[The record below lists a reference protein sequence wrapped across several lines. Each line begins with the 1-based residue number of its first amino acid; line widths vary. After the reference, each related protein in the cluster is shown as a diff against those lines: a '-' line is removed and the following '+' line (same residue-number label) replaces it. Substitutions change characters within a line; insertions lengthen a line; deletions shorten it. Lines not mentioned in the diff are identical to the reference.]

1 MNTTMKQVT
10 EVQLGEFTL
19 ELDDEKLRK
28 LAEVC
33 YGARETL
40 QNLTEEMERLIL
52 MTDNFAGLDTE
63 AFPLLRTMCDVKND
77 YRMLMSLGVRRKEVQ
92 HG

>member
-1 MNTTMKQVT
+1 MNAMMKQVS
-10 EVQLGEFTL
+10 ELQLGEFTL
-19 ELDDEKLRK
+19 ELDDEKLRL

-33 YGARETL
+33 AGAGETL

-63 AFPLLRTMCDVKND
+63 AFPLLRTMCDVKSD
-77 YRMLMSLGVRRKEVQ
+77 YRLLMGLCIKRKEAS

>member
-1 MNTTMKQVT
+1 MNATMKQVT
-10 EVQLGEFTL
+10 EVQLGDFTM
-19 ELDDEKLRK
+19 ELDDEKMHR

-33 YGARETL
+33 DGAQETL
-40 QNLTEEMERLIL
+40 QNLTEEMERLIR

-63 AFPLLRTMCDVKND
+63 AFPLLRTMCDVKKD
-77 YRMLMSLGVRRKEVQ
+77 YRLLMSLGVRRKEVN